1 MPSSMEKGGPLRA
14 HCIHISRGNSKILRN
29 ALAGIGGGLLM
40 LGIALGTASANAP
53 AGASVEKNT
62 PKTPAVAKP
71 ASTAKPA
78 QAAKPTSSA
87 AARPA
92 KPAQNAKVSR
102 SASNPKKNVARAP
115 AQGVRASKVKAEPGY
130 NSMGSRLGLRSE
142 LADLSLNSSAVMVLD
157 QASGEVL
164 LEKNADAALPIA
176 SITKVMT
183 AMVVLDA
190 AQPLDESIV
199 IAREDTQLEK
209 YSASRLKVGASF
221 TRAELLHLA
230 LMSSENRA
238 ANALGR
244 SYPGGLPAFVIAMND
259 KARALGMTSSTFVEP
274 TGLSSGNVASPR
286 DLAVLVNAAHHVPLI
301 RDYSTDRDAVVRVGG
316 RQQQFKNT
324 NALTRDETW
333 DIGLSKTG
341 FIRDAGKC
349 LVMQARLDQREVIIV
364 MLDAEGSAKRLADAE
379 RIRRWLSIE
388 RDRQASAVRS

>member
-29 ALAGIGGGLLM
+29 ALAGIGSGLVA
-40 LGIALGTASANAP
+40 LGIALGAASANAQ
-53 AGASVEKNT
+53 AGASAEKNT

-78 QAAKPTSSA
+78 QSAKPTASA

>member
-14 HCIHISRGNSKILRN
+14 YCIHISRGNSKFLRN
-29 ALAGIGGGLLM
+29 ASAALSCLVVSWI
-40 LGIALGTASANAP
+40 LGPASAVAQS
-53 AGASVEKNT
+53 GASAEKASS
-62 PKTPAVAKP
+62 KSSAAAKP
-71 ASTAKPA
+71 ASTAKP
-78 QAAKPTSSA
+78 QAKPAAAT
-87 AARPA
+87 AARPT
-92 KPAQNAKVSR
+92 KPAQNTKTAR
-102 SASNPKKNVARAP
+102 SANSSKKNVARAP
-115 AQGVRASKVKAEPGY
+115 AQGFRASKVKAEPGY
-130 NSMGSRLGLRSE
+130 NSMGTRLGLRSE
-142 LADLSLNSSAVMVLD
+142 LADLSLNSSAVMVMD

-190 AQPLDESIV
+190 GQPLDESIV

-244 SYPGGLPAFVIAMND
+244 SYPGGLPAFVVAMND

-274 TGLSSGNVASPR
+274 TGLSSSNVASPR

-316 RQQQFKNT
+316 RQQQFRNT

-388 RDRQASAVRS
+388 RERQASAVRS

>member
-1 MPSSMEKGGPLRA
+1 MVGWGLGPA
-14 HCIHISRGNSKILRN
+14 SVFAQSG
-29 ALAGIGGGLLM
+29 
-40 LGIALGTASANAP
+40 ASADRA
-53 AGASVEKNT
+53 A
-62 PKTPAVAKP
+62 PKTSAA
-71 ASTAKPA
+71 AKPA
-78 QAAKPTSSA
+78 QAKPAPVKPASA
-87 AARPA
+87 TAARPT
-92 KPAQNAKVSR
+92 KPAQNTKTAR
-102 SASNPKKNVARAP
+102 SASSPKKNVARAP
-115 AQGVRASKVKAEPGY
+115 GQGVRASKVKAEPGY
-130 NSMGSRLGLRSE
+130 NSMGTRLGLRSE
-142 LADLSLNSSAVMVLD
+142 LADLSLNSSAVMVMD

-190 AQPLDESIV
+190 GQPLDESIV

-221 TRAELLHLA
+221 TRGELLHLA

-324 NALTRDETW
+324 NALTRDDNW

-349 LVMQARLDQREVIIV
+349 LVMQARLDQRDVIIV

>member
-1 MPSSMEKGGPLRA
+1 MRSYCLQ
-14 HCIHISRGNSKILRN
+14 ISRGNSSVLRS
-29 ALAGIGGGLLM
+29 ALAALSCLLVSWV
-40 LGIALGTASANAP
+40 LGPASAFAQS
-53 AGASVEKNT
+53 GAASEKST
-62 PKTPAVAKP
+62 SKSSAAAKSATNP
-71 ASTAKPA
+71 KPA
-78 QAAKPTSSA
+78 QAAKQASA
-87 AARPA
+87 TAARSA
-92 KPAQNAKVSR
+92 KPAQNYKTARNANS
-102 SASNPKKNVARAP
+102 PKKNVARAP
-115 AQGVRASKVKAEPGY
+115 TQGVRASKVKAEPGY

-142 LADLSLNSSAVMVLD
+142 LADLSLNSSAVMVMD

-164 LEKNADAALPIA
+164 LEKNADSALPIA

-190 AQPLDESIV
+190 AQPLDEMIV

-244 SYPGGLPAFVIAMND
+244 SYPGGLPAFVIAMNE
-259 KARALGMTSSTFVEP
+259 KARALGMTSSNFVEP
-274 TGLSSGNVASPR
+274 TGLSSSNVASPR
-286 DLAVLVNAAHHVPLI
+286 DLAVLVNAAHHIPLI

-316 RQQQFKNT
+316 RQQQFRNT
-324 NALTRDETW
+324 NALTRDENW

-388 RDRQASAVRS
+388 RDRQASAARS

>member
-1 MPSSMEKGGPLRA
+1 MVGWGLGPVSVFAQSGPSAERA
-14 HCIHISRGNSKILRN
+14 
-29 ALAGIGGGLLM
+29 A
-40 LGIALGTASANAP
+40 
-53 AGASVEKNT
+53 
-62 PKTPAVAKP
+62 PKTSAAAKP

-78 QAAKPTSSA
+78 QAKPASA
-87 AARPA
+87 TAARPA
-92 KPAQNAKVSR
+92 KPAQNTKTTR
-102 SASNPKKNVARAP
+102 SANSPKKNVARAP
-115 AQGVRASKVKAEPGY
+115 AQGVRASRVKAEPGY
-130 NSMGSRLGLRSE
+130 NSMGTRLGLRSE
-142 LADLSLNSSAVMVLD
+142 LADLSLNSSAVMVMD

-190 AQPLDESIV
+190 GQPLEESIV

-286 DLAVLVNAAHHVPLI
+286 DLAVLVNAAYHVPLI

-316 RQQQFKNT
+316 RQQQFRNT
-324 NALTRDETW
+324 NALTRDENW

-349 LVMQARLDQREVIIV
+349 LVMQARLDQRDVIIV

>member
-1 MPSSMEKGGPLRA
+1 MEKGGPLRA
-14 HCIHISRGNSKILRN
+14 HCIHISRGNSKFLRN
-29 ALAGIGGGLLM
+29 ASAALSCLVVGWGL
-40 LGIALGTASANAP
+40 GPASVFAQSGASADRA
-53 AGASVEKNT
+53 A
-62 PKTPAVAKP
+62 PKTSVA
-71 ASTAKPA
+71 AKPA
-78 QAAKPTSSA
+78 QAKPPAAT
-87 AARPA
+87 AARPT
-92 KPAQNAKVSR
+92 KPAQNTKTTR
-102 SASNPKKNVARAP
+102 SANSPKKNVARAP

-130 NSMGSRLGLRSE
+130 NSMGTRLGLRSE
-142 LADLSLNSSAVMVLD
+142 LADLSLNSSAVMVMD

-190 AQPLDESIV
+190 GQPLDESIV

-221 TRAELLHLA
+221 TRGELLHLA

-244 SYPGGLPAFVIAMND
+244 SYPGGLPAFVVAMND

-316 RQQQFKNT
+316 RQQQFRNT
-324 NALTRDETW
+324 NALTRDENW

-349 LVMQARLDQREVIIV
+349 LVMQARLDQRDVIIV

>member
-1 MPSSMEKGGPLRA
+1 MRA

-40 LGIALGTASANAP
+40 LGIALGTAFANAP

>member
-40 LGIALGTASANAP
+40 LGIALGTASANAL

-92 KPAQNAKVSR
+92 KPAQKAKVSR

>member
-1 MPSSMEKGGPLRA
+1 MRSYCLQ
-14 HCIHISRGNSKILRN
+14 ISRGNSSVLRS
-29 ALAGIGGGLLM
+29 ALAALSLLM
-40 LGIALGTASANAP
+40 VSWVLGPASAFAQS
-53 AGASVEKNT
+53 GAASEKST
-62 PKTPAVAKP
+62 SKSSAAAKSATNP
-71 ASTAKPA
+71 KPA
-78 QAAKPTSSA
+78 QAAKQASA
-87 AARPA
+87 TAARSA
-92 KPAQNAKVSR
+92 KPAQNYKTARNANS
-102 SASNPKKNVARAP
+102 PKKNVARAP
-115 AQGVRASKVKAEPGY
+115 TQGVRASKVKAEPGY

-142 LADLSLNSSAVMVLD
+142 LADLSLNSSAVMVMD

-190 AQPLDESIV
+190 AQPLDEMIV

-230 LMSSENRA
+230 IMSSENRA

-244 SYPGGLPAFVIAMND
+244 SYPGGLPAFVIAMNE
-259 KARALGMTSSTFVEP
+259 KARALGMTSSNFVEP

-286 DLAVLVNAAHHVPLI
+286 DLAVLVNAAHHIPLI

-316 RQQQFKNT
+316 RQQQFRNT
-324 NALTRDETW
+324 NALTRDENW

-388 RDRQASAVRS
+388 RDRQASAARS

>member
-1 MPSSMEKGGPLRA
+1 MRSYCLQ
-14 HCIHISRGNSKILRN
+14 ISRGNSSVLRS
-29 ALAGIGGGLLM
+29 ALAALSCLLVSWV
-40 LGIALGTASANAP
+40 LGPASAFAQS
-53 AGASVEKNT
+53 GAASEKST
-62 PKTPAVAKP
+62 SKSSAAAKSATNP
-71 ASTAKPA
+71 KPA
-78 QAAKPTSSA
+78 QAAKQASA
-87 AARPA
+87 TAARSA
-92 KPAQNAKVSR
+92 KPAQNYKTARNANS
-102 SASNPKKNVARAP
+102 PKKNVARAP
-115 AQGVRASKVKAEPGY
+115 TQGVRASKVKAEPGY

-142 LADLSLNSSAVMVLD
+142 LADLSLNSSAVMVMD

-190 AQPLDESIV
+190 AQPLDEMIV

-244 SYPGGLPAFVIAMND
+244 SYPGGLPAFVIAMNE
-259 KARALGMTSSTFVEP
+259 KARALGMTSSNFVEP

-286 DLAVLVNAAHHVPLI
+286 DLAVLVNAAHHIPLI

-316 RQQQFKNT
+316 RQQQFRNT
-324 NALTRDETW
+324 NALTRDENW

-388 RDRQASAVRS
+388 RDRQASAARS

>member
-1 MPSSMEKGGPLRA
+1 MRSYCLQ
-14 HCIHISRGNSKILRN
+14 ISRGNSSVLRS
-29 ALAGIGGGLLM
+29 ALAALSCLLVSWV
-40 LGIALGTASANAP
+40 LGPASAFAQS
-53 AGASVEKNT
+53 GAASEKST
-62 PKTPAVAKP
+62 SKSSAAAKSATNP
-71 ASTAKPA
+71 KPA
-78 QAAKPTSSA
+78 QAAKQASA
-87 AARPA
+87 TAARSA
-92 KPAQNAKVSR
+92 KPAQNSKTARNANS
-102 SASNPKKNVARAP
+102 PKKNVARAST
-115 AQGVRASKVKAEPGY
+115 QGVRASKVKAEPGY

-142 LADLSLNSSAVMVLD
+142 LADLSLNSSAVMVMD

-190 AQPLDESIV
+190 AQPLDEMIV

-244 SYPGGLPAFVIAMND
+244 SYPGGLPAFVIAMNE
-259 KARALGMTSSTFVEP
+259 KARALGMTSSNFVEP
-274 TGLSSGNVASPR
+274 TGLSSSNVASPR
-286 DLAVLVNAAHHVPLI
+286 DLAVLVNAAHHIPLI

-316 RQQQFKNT
+316 RQQQFRNT
-324 NALTRDETW
+324 NALTRDENW

-388 RDRQASAVRS
+388 RDRQASAARS

>member
-1 MPSSMEKGGPLRA
+1 LRSY
-14 HCIHISRGNSKILRN
+14 CLQISRGNSSVLRS
-29 ALAGIGGGLLM
+29 ALAALTCLLVSWV
-40 LGIALGTASANAP
+40 LGPASAFAQS
-53 AGASVEKNT
+53 GAASEKST
-62 PKTPAVAKP
+62 SKSSAAAKSATNP
-71 ASTAKPA
+71 KPA
-78 QAAKPTSSA
+78 QAAKQASA
-87 AARPA
+87 TAARSA
-92 KPAQNAKVSR
+92 KPAQNSKTARNANS
-102 SASNPKKNVARAP
+102 PKKNVARAP
-115 AQGVRASKVKAEPGY
+115 TQGVRASKVKAEPGY

-142 LADLSLNSSAVMVLD
+142 LADLSLNSSAVMVMD

-164 LEKNADAALPIA
+164 LEKNADSALPIA

-190 AQPLDESIV
+190 AQPLDEMIV

-244 SYPGGLPAFVIAMND
+244 SYPGGLPAFVIAMNE
-259 KARALGMTSSTFVEP
+259 KARALGMTSSNFVEP

-286 DLAVLVNAAHHVPLI
+286 DLAVLVNAAHHIPLI

-316 RQQQFKNT
+316 RQQQFRNT
-324 NALTRDETW
+324 NALTRDENW

-388 RDRQASAVRS
+388 RDRQASAARS

>member
-1 MPSSMEKGGPLRA
+1 MEKGGPLRSY
-14 HCIHISRGNSKILRN
+14 CLQISRGNSSVLRS
-29 ALAGIGGGLLM
+29 ALAALSCLLVSWV
-40 LGIALGTASANAP
+40 LGPASAFAQS
-53 AGASVEKNT
+53 GAASEKST
-62 PKTPAVAKP
+62 SKSSAAAKSATNP
-71 ASTAKPA
+71 KPA
-78 QAAKPTSSA
+78 QAAKQASA
-87 AARPA
+87 TAARSA
-92 KPAQNAKVSR
+92 KPAQNYKTARNANS
-102 SASNPKKNVARAP
+102 PKKNVARAP
-115 AQGVRASKVKAEPGY
+115 TQGVRASKVKAEPGY

-142 LADLSLNSSAVMVLD
+142 LADLSLNSSAVMVMD

-190 AQPLDESIV
+190 AQPLDEMIV

-244 SYPGGLPAFVIAMND
+244 SYPGGLPAFVIAMNE
-259 KARALGMTSSTFVEP
+259 KARALGMTSSNFVEP

-286 DLAVLVNAAHHVPLI
+286 DLAVLVNAAHHIPLI

-316 RQQQFKNT
+316 RQQQFRNT
-324 NALTRDETW
+324 NALTRDENW

-388 RDRQASAVRS
+388 RDRQASAARS

>member
-1 MPSSMEKGGPLRA
+1 MVGWGLGP
-14 HCIHISRGNSKILRN
+14 
-29 ALAGIGGGLLM
+29 
-40 LGIALGTASANAP
+40 
-53 AGASVEKNT
+53 ASVLAQSGPSAERAA
-62 PKTPAVAKP
+62 PKTSAAAKP
-71 ASTAKPA
+71 ASSAKP
-78 QAAKPTSSA
+78 QSA
-87 AARPA
+87 TAARPA
-92 KPAQNAKVSR
+92 KPAQNSKTAR
-102 SASNPKKNVARAP
+102 SASSPKKNVARAP

-142 LADLSLNSSAVMVLD
+142 LADLSLNSSAVMVMD
-157 QASGEVL
+157 QSSGEVL
-164 LEKNADAALPIA
+164 LDKNADAALPIA

-190 AQPLDESIV
+190 AQPLDEWIV
-199 IAREDTQLEK
+199 ITREDTQLEK

-244 SYPGGLPAFVIAMND
+244 NYPGGLSAFVIAMND

-316 RQQQFKNT
+316 RQQQFRNT
-324 NALTRDETW
+324 NALTRDESW

-349 LVMQARLDQREVIIV
+349 LVMQARLDQRDVIIV

-388 RDRQASAVRS
+388 RDRQASAARS

>member
-1 MPSSMEKGGPLRA
+1 MEKGGPLRA
-14 HCIHISRGNSKILRN
+14 HCIHISRGNSKFLRS
-29 ALAGIGGGLLM
+29 
-40 LGIALGTASANAP
+40 ASAALSCLVVGWGLGP
-53 AGASVEKNT
+53 VSVFAQSGASAERAA
-62 PKTPAVAKP
+62 PKTSAA
-71 ASTAKPA
+71 AKPA
-78 QAAKPTSSA
+78 QAKPPAAT

-92 KPAQNAKVSR
+92 KPAQNTKTTR
-102 SASNPKKNVARAP
+102 SANSPKKNVARAP
-115 AQGVRASKVKAEPGY
+115 GQGVRASRVKAEPGY
-130 NSMGSRLGLRSE
+130 NSMGTRLGLRSE
-142 LADLSLNSSAVMVLD
+142 LADLSLNSSAVMVMD

-190 AQPLDESIV
+190 GQPLDESIV

-221 TRAELLHLA
+221 TRGELLHLA

-244 SYPGGLPAFVIAMND
+244 SYPGGLPAFVVAMND
-259 KARALGMTSSTFVEP
+259 KSRALGMTSSTFVEP

-316 RQQQFKNT
+316 RQQQFRNT
-324 NALTRDETW
+324 NALTRDENW

-349 LVMQARLDQREVIIV
+349 LVMQARLDQRDVIIV

>member
-1 MPSSMEKGGPLRA
+1 MRSYCLQ
-14 HCIHISRGNSKILRN
+14 ISRGNSSVLRS
-29 ALAGIGGGLLM
+29 ALAALSCLLVSWV
-40 LGIALGTASANAP
+40 LGPASAFAQS
-53 AGASVEKNT
+53 GAASEK
-62 PKTPAVAKP
+62 
-71 ASTAKPA
+71 STSK
-78 QAAKPTSSA
+78 SSA
-87 AARPA
+87 AAKSATNPKPVQAAKQASATAARSA
-92 KPAQNAKVSR
+92 KPAQNSKTARNANS
-102 SASNPKKNVARAP
+102 PKKNVARAP
-115 AQGVRASKVKAEPGY
+115 TQGVRASKVKAEPGY

-142 LADLSLNSSAVMVLD
+142 LADLSLNSSAVMVMD

-164 LEKNADAALPIA
+164 LEKNADSALPIA

-190 AQPLDESIV
+190 AQPLDEMIV

-244 SYPGGLPAFVIAMND
+244 SYPGGLPAFVIAMNE
-259 KARALGMTSSTFVEP
+259 KARALGMTSSNFVEP

-286 DLAVLVNAAHHVPLI
+286 DLAVLVNAAHHIPLI

-316 RQQQFKNT
+316 RQQQFRNT
-324 NALTRDETW
+324 NALTRDENW

-388 RDRQASAVRS
+388 RDRQASAARS

>member
-29 ALAGIGGGLLM
+29 ALAGIGSGLVA
-40 LGIALGTASANAP
+40 LGIVLGAASANAQ
-53 AGASVEKNT
+53 AGASAEKNT

-78 QAAKPTSSA
+78 QSAKPTASA

-157 QASGEVL
+157 QVSGEVL

>member
-1 MPSSMEKGGPLRA
+1 MRSYCLQ
-14 HCIHISRGNSKILRN
+14 ISRGNSSVLRS
-29 ALAGIGGGLLM
+29 ALAALSCLLVSWV
-40 LGIALGTASANAP
+40 LGPASAFAQS
-53 AGASVEKNT
+53 GAASEKST
-62 PKTPAVAKP
+62 SKSSAAAKSATNP
-71 ASTAKPA
+71 KPA
-78 QAAKPTSSA
+78 QAAKQASA
-87 AARPA
+87 TAARSA
-92 KPAQNAKVSR
+92 KPAQNYKTARNANS
-102 SASNPKKNVARAP
+102 PKKNVARAP
-115 AQGVRASKVKAEPGY
+115 TQGVRASKVKAEPGY

-142 LADLSLNSSAVMVLD
+142 LADLSLNSSAVMVMD

-190 AQPLDESIV
+190 AQPLDEMIV

-244 SYPGGLPAFVIAMND
+244 SYPGGLPAFVIAMNE
-259 KARALGMTSSTFVEP
+259 KARALGMTSSNFVEP
-274 TGLSSGNVASPR
+274 TGLSSGNMASPR
-286 DLAVLVNAAHHVPLI
+286 DLAVLVNAAHHIPLI

-316 RQQQFKNT
+316 RQQQFRNT
-324 NALTRDETW
+324 NALTRDENW

-388 RDRQASAVRS
+388 RDRQASAARS

>member
-1 MPSSMEKGGPLRA
+1 MRSYCLQ
-14 HCIHISRGNSKILRN
+14 ISRGNSSVLRS
-29 ALAGIGGGLLM
+29 ALAALSLLM
-40 LGIALGTASANAP
+40 VSWVLGPASAFAQS
-53 AGASVEKNT
+53 GAASEKST
-62 PKTPAVAKP
+62 SKSSSAAKSATNP
-71 ASTAKPA
+71 KPA
-78 QAAKPTSSA
+78 QAAKQASA
-87 AARPA
+87 TAARSA
-92 KPAQNAKVSR
+92 KPAQNSKTARNANS
-102 SASNPKKNVARAP
+102 PKKNVARAST
-115 AQGVRASKVKAEPGY
+115 QGVRASKVKAEPGY

-142 LADLSLNSSAVMVLD
+142 LADLSLNSSAVMVMD

-190 AQPLDESIV
+190 AQPLDEMIV

-244 SYPGGLPAFVIAMND
+244 SYPGGLPAFVIAMNE
-259 KARALGMTSSTFVEP
+259 KARALGMTSSNFVEP

-286 DLAVLVNAAHHVPLI
+286 DLAVLVNAAHHIPLI

-316 RQQQFKNT
+316 RQQQFRNT
-324 NALTRDETW
+324 NALTRDENW

-388 RDRQASAVRS
+388 RDRQASAARS

>member
-1 MPSSMEKGGPLRA
+1 MRA

-40 LGIALGTASANAP
+40 LGIALGTASANAL

>member
-1 MPSSMEKGGPLRA
+1 MLR
-14 HCIHISRGNSKILRN
+14 I
-29 ALAGIGGGLLM
+29 ALAGLGGGLVA
-40 LGIALGTASANAP
+40 LGIASGAASANAQPGTP
-53 AGASVEKNT
+53 AEKSA
-62 PKTPAVAKP
+62 PKTSAAAKP
-71 ASTAKPA
+71 ASTAKTA
-78 QAAKPTSSA
+78 QAAKPTSAA

-92 KPAQNAKVSR
+92 KPAQNAKTTR

-115 AQGVRASKVKAEPGY
+115 AQAVRASKVKAEPGY
-130 NSMGSRLGLRSE
+130 NSMGTRLGLRSE
-142 LADLSLNSSAVMVLD
+142 LADLSLNSSAVMVMD

-190 AQPLDESIV
+190 GQPLDETIV

-259 KARALGMTSSTFVEP
+259 KARMLGMTSSNFVEP

-286 DLAVLVNAAHHVPLI
+286 DLAILVNAAHHIPLS

>member
-1 MPSSMEKGGPLRA
+1 LRSY
-14 HCIHISRGNSKILRN
+14 CLQISRGNSSVLRS
-29 ALAGIGGGLLM
+29 ALAALSLLM
-40 LGIALGTASANAP
+40 VSWVLGPASAFAQS
-53 AGASVEKNT
+53 GAASEKST
-62 PKTPAVAKP
+62 SKSSSAAKSATNP
-71 ASTAKPA
+71 KPA
-78 QAAKPTSSA
+78 QAAKQASA
-87 AARPA
+87 TAARSA
-92 KPAQNAKVSR
+92 KPAQNYKTARNANS
-102 SASNPKKNVARAP
+102 PKKNVARAP
-115 AQGVRASKVKAEPGY
+115 TQGVRASKVKAEPGY

-142 LADLSLNSSAVMVLD
+142 LADLSLNSSAVMVMD

-164 LEKNADAALPIA
+164 LEKNADSALPIA

-190 AQPLDESIV
+190 AQPLDEMIV

-244 SYPGGLPAFVIAMND
+244 SYPGGLPAFVIAMNE
-259 KARALGMTSSTFVEP
+259 KARALGMTSSNFVEP

-286 DLAVLVNAAHHVPLI
+286 DLAVLVNAAHHIPLI

-316 RQQQFKNT
+316 RQQQFRNT
-324 NALTRDETW
+324 NALTRDENW

-388 RDRQASAVRS
+388 RDRQASAARS

>member
-1 MPSSMEKGGPLRA
+1 MEKGGPLRA
-14 HCIHISRGNSKILRN
+14 HCIHISRGNSKILRI
-29 ALAGIGGGLLM
+29 ALAGLGGGLVA
-40 LGIALGTASANAP
+40 LGIASGAASANAQPGTP
-53 AGASVEKNT
+53 AEKSA
-62 PKTPAVAKP
+62 PKTAAAAKP
-71 ASTAKPA
+71 ASTAKTA
-78 QAAKPTSSA
+78 QAAKPTSAA

-92 KPAQNAKVSR
+92 KPAQNAKTTR

-115 AQGVRASKVKAEPGY
+115 AQAVRASKVKAEPGY
-130 NSMGSRLGLRSE
+130 NSMGTRLGLRSE
-142 LADLSLNSSAVMVLD
+142 LADLSLNSSAVMVMD

-190 AQPLDESIV
+190 GQPLDETIV

-259 KARALGMTSSTFVEP
+259 KARMLGMTSSNFVEP

-286 DLAVLVNAAHHVPLI
+286 DLAILVNAAHHIPLI

>member
-1 MPSSMEKGGPLRA
+1 M
-14 HCIHISRGNSKILRN
+14 SRGNAWALRSASAAWA
-29 ALAGIGGGLLM
+29 ALALSLAFG
-40 LGIALGTASANAP
+40 AST
-53 AGASVEKNT
+53 AGAQSGQSAEKGVT
-62 PKTPAVAKP
+62 KSTQAVKP
-71 ASTAKPA
+71 ASTPKTASPSKP
-78 QAAKPTSSA
+78 SSST
-87 AARPA
+87 AARSSQPT
-92 KPAQNAKVSR
+92 QNAKTARNTKS
-102 SASNPKKNVARAP
+102 PKKNVARAP
-115 AQGVRASKVKAEPGY
+115 AQGVRASKVKAELGY

-142 LADLSLNSSAVMVLD
+142 LADLSLNSSAVMVMD
-157 QASGEVL
+157 QVSGEVL

-190 AQPLDESIV
+190 GQPLDEAIV

-244 SYPGGLPAFVIAMND
+244 SYPGGLPAFVIAMNE
-259 KARALGMTSSTFVEP
+259 KARALGMTSSNFVEP
-274 TGLSSGNVASPR
+274 TGLSSSNVASPR

-316 RQQQFKNT
+316 RQQQFRNT
-324 NALTRDETW
+324 NALTRDENW

-349 LVMQARLDQREVIIV
+349 LVMQARLDQRDVIIV

-379 RIRRWLSIE
+379 RIRRWLSID
-388 RDRQASAVRS
+388 RDRQASAARS

>member
-1 MPSSMEKGGPLRA
+1 MRSYCLQ
-14 HCIHISRGNSKILRN
+14 ISRGNSSVLRS
-29 ALAGIGGGLLM
+29 ALAALSLLM
-40 LGIALGTASANAP
+40 VSWVLGPASAFAQS
-53 AGASVEKNT
+53 GAASEKST
-62 PKTPAVAKP
+62 SKSSAAAKSATNP
-71 ASTAKPA
+71 KPA
-78 QAAKPTSSA
+78 QAAKQASA
-87 AARPA
+87 TAARSA
-92 KPAQNAKVSR
+92 KPAQNSKTARNANS
-102 SASNPKKNVARAP
+102 PKKNVARAP
-115 AQGVRASKVKAEPGY
+115 TQGVRASKVKAEPGY

-142 LADLSLNSSAVMVLD
+142 LADLSLNSSAVMVMD

-190 AQPLDESIV
+190 AQPLDEMIV

-244 SYPGGLPAFVIAMND
+244 SYPGGLPAFVIAMNE
-259 KARALGMTSSTFVEP
+259 KARALGMTSSNFVEP

-286 DLAVLVNAAHHVPLI
+286 DLAVLVNAAHHIPLI

-316 RQQQFKNT
+316 RQQQFRNT
-324 NALTRDETW
+324 NALTRDENW

-388 RDRQASAVRS
+388 RDRQASAARS

>member
-1 MPSSMEKGGPLRA
+1 MRSYCLQ
-14 HCIHISRGNSKILRN
+14 ISRGNSSVLRS
-29 ALAGIGGGLLM
+29 ALAALSCLLVSWV
-40 LGIALGTASANAP
+40 LGPASAFAQS
-53 AGASVEKNT
+53 GAASEKST
-62 PKTPAVAKP
+62 SKSSAAAKSATNP
-71 ASTAKPA
+71 KPA
-78 QAAKPTSSA
+78 QAAKQASA
-87 AARPA
+87 TAARSA
-92 KPAQNAKVSR
+92 KPAQNSKTARNANS
-102 SASNPKKNVARAP
+102 PKKNVARAP
-115 AQGVRASKVKAEPGY
+115 TQGVRASKVKAEPGY

-142 LADLSLNSSAVMVLD
+142 LADLSLNSSAVMVMD

-164 LEKNADAALPIA
+164 LEKNADSALPIA

-190 AQPLDESIV
+190 AQPLDEMIV

-244 SYPGGLPAFVIAMND
+244 SYPGGLPAFVIAMNE
-259 KARALGMTSSTFVEP
+259 KARALGMTSSNFVEP

-286 DLAVLVNAAHHVPLI
+286 DLAVLVNAAHHIPLI

-316 RQQQFKNT
+316 RQQQFRNT
-324 NALTRDETW
+324 NALTRDENW

-388 RDRQASAVRS
+388 RDRQASAARS

>member
-1 MPSSMEKGGPLRA
+1 MEKGGPLRSY
-14 HCIHISRGNSKILRN
+14 CLQISRGNSSVLRS
-29 ALAGIGGGLLM
+29 ALAALSCLLVSWV
-40 LGIALGTASANAP
+40 LGPASAFAQS
-53 AGASVEKNT
+53 GAASEKST
-62 PKTPAVAKP
+62 SKSSAAAKSATNP
-71 ASTAKPA
+71 KPA
-78 QAAKPTSSA
+78 QAAKQASA
-87 AARPA
+87 TAARSA
-92 KPAQNAKVSR
+92 KPAQNSKTARNANS
-102 SASNPKKNVARAP
+102 PKKNVARAP
-115 AQGVRASKVKAEPGY
+115 TQGVRASKVKAEPGY

-142 LADLSLNSSAVMVLD
+142 LADLSLNSSAVMVMD

-190 AQPLDESIV
+190 AQPLDEMIV

-244 SYPGGLPAFVIAMND
+244 SYPGGLPAFVIAMNE
-259 KARALGMTSSTFVEP
+259 KARALGMTSSNFVEP

-286 DLAVLVNAAHHVPLI
+286 DLAVLVNAAHHIPLI

-316 RQQQFKNT
+316 RQQQFRNT
-324 NALTRDETW
+324 NALTRDENW

-388 RDRQASAVRS
+388 RDRQASAARS

>member
-14 HCIHISRGNSKILRN
+14 YCIHISRGNSKFLRN
-29 ALAGIGGGLLM
+29 ASAALSCLVVSWI
-40 LGIALGTASANAP
+40 LGPASAVAQS
-53 AGASVEKNT
+53 GASAEKASS
-62 PKTPAVAKP
+62 KSAAAAKP
-71 ASTAKPA
+71 ASTAKP
-78 QAAKPTSSA
+78 QAKPAAAT
-87 AARPA
+87 AARPT
-92 KPAQNAKVSR
+92 KPAQNTKTAR
-102 SASNPKKNVARAP
+102 SANSPKKNVARAP
-115 AQGVRASKVKAEPGY
+115 AQGFRASKVKAEPGY
-130 NSMGSRLGLRSE
+130 NSMGTRLGLRSE
-142 LADLSLNSSAVMVLD
+142 LADLSLNSSAVMVMD

-190 AQPLDESIV
+190 GQPLDESIV

-244 SYPGGLPAFVIAMND
+244 SYPGGLPAFVVAMND

-274 TGLSSGNVASPR
+274 TGLSSSNVASPR

-316 RQQQFKNT
+316 RQQQFRNT

-388 RDRQASAVRS
+388 RERQASAVRS

>member
-1 MPSSMEKGGPLRA
+1 LRSY
-14 HCIHISRGNSKILRN
+14 CLQISRGNSSVLRS
-29 ALAGIGGGLLM
+29 ALAALSCLLVSWV
-40 LGIALGTASANAP
+40 LGPASAFAQS
-53 AGASVEKNT
+53 GAASEKST
-62 PKTPAVAKP
+62 SKSSAAAKSATNP
-71 ASTAKPA
+71 KPA
-78 QAAKPTSSA
+78 QAAKQASA
-87 AARPA
+87 TAARSA
-92 KPAQNAKVSR
+92 KPAQNYKTARNANS
-102 SASNPKKNVARAP
+102 PKKNVARAP
-115 AQGVRASKVKAEPGY
+115 TQGVRASKVKAEPGY

-142 LADLSLNSSAVMVLD
+142 LADLSLNSSAVMVMD

-190 AQPLDESIV
+190 AQPLDEMIV

-244 SYPGGLPAFVIAMND
+244 SYPGGLPAFVIAMNE
-259 KARALGMTSSTFVEP
+259 KARALGMTSSNFVEP

-286 DLAVLVNAAHHVPLI
+286 DLAVLVNAAHHIPLI

-316 RQQQFKNT
+316 RQQQFRNT
-324 NALTRDETW
+324 NALTRDENW

-388 RDRQASAVRS
+388 RDRQASAARS

>member
-1 MPSSMEKGGPLRA
+1 M
-14 HCIHISRGNSKILRN
+14 
-29 ALAGIGGGLLM
+29 
-40 LGIALGTASANAP
+40 
-53 AGASVEKNT
+53 
-62 PKTPAVAKP
+62 
-71 ASTAKPA
+71 
-78 QAAKPTSSA
+78 
-87 AARPA
+87 
-92 KPAQNAKVSR
+92 
-102 SASNPKKNVARAP
+102 ARAP
-115 AQGVRASKVKAEPGY
+115 AQGVRTSKVKAEPGY
-130 NSMGSRLGLRSE
+130 NSMGTRLGLRSE
-142 LADLSLNSSAVMVLD
+142 LADLSLNSSAVMVMD

-190 AQPLDESIV
+190 GQPLDESIV

-221 TRAELLHLA
+221 TRGELLHLA

-286 DLAVLVNAAHHVPLI
+286 DLAVLVNAAHHIPLI

-324 NALTRDETW
+324 NALTRDDNW

-349 LVMQARLDQREVIIV
+349 LVMQARLDQRDVIIV
-364 MLDAEGSAKRLADAE
+364 LLDAEGSAKRLADAE
-379 RIRRWLSIE
+379 LIRRWLSIE

>member
-1 MPSSMEKGGPLRA
+1 MRA
-14 HCIHISRGNSKILRN
+14 HCIHISRGNSKFLRN
-29 ALAGIGGGLLM
+29 ASAALSCLLVGWGL
-40 LGIALGTASANAP
+40 GPVSVFAQSGPSAERA
-53 AGASVEKNT
+53 A
-62 PKTPAVAKP
+62 PKTSAAAKP

-78 QAAKPTSSA
+78 QAKPASA
-87 AARPA
+87 IAARPA
-92 KPAQNAKVSR
+92 KPAQNTKTTR
-102 SASNPKKNVARAP
+102 SANSPKKNVARAP

-130 NSMGSRLGLRSE
+130 NSMGTRLGLRSE
-142 LADLSLNSSAVMVLD
+142 LADLSLNSSAVMVMD

-190 AQPLDESIV
+190 GQPLEESIV

-286 DLAVLVNAAHHVPLI
+286 DLAVLVNAAYHVPLI

-316 RQQQFKNT
+316 RQQQFRNT
-324 NALTRDETW
+324 NALTRDENW

-349 LVMQARLDQREVIIV
+349 LVMQARLDQRDVIIV

>member
-1 MPSSMEKGGPLRA
+1 MRSYCLQ
-14 HCIHISRGNSKILRN
+14 ISRGNSSVLRS
-29 ALAGIGGGLLM
+29 ALAALSLLM
-40 LGIALGTASANAP
+40 VSWVLGPASAFAQS
-53 AGASVEKNT
+53 GAASEKSTSKSSSAAKSATN
-62 PKTPAVAKP
+62 PKPV
-71 ASTAKPA
+71 
-78 QAAKPTSSA
+78 QAAKQASA
-87 AARPA
+87 TAARSA
-92 KPAQNAKVSR
+92 KPAQNYKTARNANS
-102 SASNPKKNVARAP
+102 PKKNVARAP
-115 AQGVRASKVKAEPGY
+115 TQGVRASKVKAEPGY

-142 LADLSLNSSAVMVLD
+142 LADLSLNSSAVMVMD

-164 LEKNADAALPIA
+164 LEKNADSALPIA

-190 AQPLDESIV
+190 AQPLDEMIV

-244 SYPGGLPAFVIAMND
+244 SYPGGLPAFVIAMNE
-259 KARALGMTSSTFVEP
+259 KARALGMTSSNFVEP

-286 DLAVLVNAAHHVPLI
+286 DLAVLVNAAHHIPLI

-316 RQQQFKNT
+316 RQQQFRNT
-324 NALTRDETW
+324 NALTRDENW

-388 RDRQASAVRS
+388 RDRQASAARS

>member
-1 MPSSMEKGGPLRA
+1 MRA
-14 HCIHISRGNSKILRN
+14 HCIHISRGNSKFLRN
-29 ALAGIGGGLLM
+29 ASAALSCLLVGWGL
-40 LGIALGTASANAP
+40 GPVSVFAQSGPSAERA
-53 AGASVEKNT
+53 A
-62 PKTPAVAKP
+62 PKTAAAAKP

-78 QAAKPTSSA
+78 QAKPASA
-87 AARPA
+87 IAARPA
-92 KPAQNAKVSR
+92 KPAQNTKTTR
-102 SASNPKKNVARAP
+102 SANSPKKNVARAP

-130 NSMGSRLGLRSE
+130 NSMGTRLGLRSE
-142 LADLSLNSSAVMVLD
+142 LADLSLNSSAVMVMD

-190 AQPLDESIV
+190 GQPLEESIV

-286 DLAVLVNAAHHVPLI
+286 DLAVLVNAAYHVPLI
-301 RDYSTDRDAVVRVGG
+301 RDYSADRDAVVRVGG
-316 RQQQFKNT
+316 RQQQFRNT
-324 NALTRDETW
+324 NALTRDENW

-349 LVMQARLDQREVIIV
+349 LVMQARLDQRDVIIV

>member
-1 MPSSMEKGGPLRA
+1 MVSWVLGP
-14 HCIHISRGNSKILRN
+14 
-29 ALAGIGGGLLM
+29 
-40 LGIALGTASANAP
+40 ASAFAQS
-53 AGASVEKNT
+53 GAASEKST
-62 PKTPAVAKP
+62 SKSSSAAKSATNP
-71 ASTAKPA
+71 KPA
-78 QAAKPTSSA
+78 QAAKQASA
-87 AARPA
+87 TAARSA
-92 KPAQNAKVSR
+92 KPAQNYKTARNANS
-102 SASNPKKNVARAP
+102 PKKNVARAP
-115 AQGVRASKVKAEPGY
+115 TQGVRASKVKAEPGY

-142 LADLSLNSSAVMVLD
+142 LADLSLNSSAVMVMD

-190 AQPLDESIV
+190 AQPLDEMIV

-244 SYPGGLPAFVIAMND
+244 SYPGGLPAFVIAMNE
-259 KARALGMTSSTFVEP
+259 KARALGMTSSNFVEP

-286 DLAVLVNAAHHVPLI
+286 DLAVLVNAAHHIPLI

-316 RQQQFKNT
+316 RQQQFRNT
-324 NALTRDETW
+324 NALTRDENW

-388 RDRQASAVRS
+388 RDRQASAARS

>member
-1 MPSSMEKGGPLRA
+1 MRA
-14 HCIHISRGNSKILRN
+14 HCIHISRGNSKFLRN
-29 ALAGIGGGLLM
+29 ASAALSCLLVGWGL
-40 LGIALGTASANAP
+40 GPVSVFAQSGPSAERA
-53 AGASVEKNT
+53 A
-62 PKTPAVAKP
+62 PKTAAAAKP

-78 QAAKPTSSA
+78 QAKPASA
-87 AARPA
+87 IAARPA
-92 KPAQNAKVSR
+92 KPAQNTKTTR
-102 SASNPKKNVARAP
+102 SANSPKKNVARAP

-130 NSMGSRLGLRSE
+130 NSMGTRLGLRSE
-142 LADLSLNSSAVMVLD
+142 LADLSLNSSAVMVMD

-190 AQPLDESIV
+190 GQPLEESIV

-316 RQQQFKNT
+316 RQQQFRNT
-324 NALTRDETW
+324 NALTRDENW

-349 LVMQARLDQREVIIV
+349 LVMQARLDQRDVIIV

>member
-1 MPSSMEKGGPLRA
+1 MEKGGPLRSY
-14 HCIHISRGNSKILRN
+14 CLHISRGNSLIFRN
-29 ALAGIGGGLLM
+29 ASAALGGLLIVWM
-40 LGIALGTASANAP
+40 LGPASAFAQSGASTEKTGPRASMAAKPPSTTQPAQAVKPAP
-53 AGASVEKNT
+53 ATAARS
-62 PKTPAVAKP
+62 
-71 ASTAKPA
+71 AKPA
-78 QAAKPTSSA
+78 QQNSKTARNTSS
-87 AARPA
+87 
-92 KPAQNAKVSR
+92 
-102 SASNPKKNVARAP
+102 PKKNVARAP
-115 AQGVRASKVKAEPGY
+115 AQNVKASKVKAEPGY

-142 LADLSLNSSAVMVLD
+142 LADLSLNSSAVMVMD

-190 AQPLDESIV
+190 GQPLDETIM

-221 TRAELLHLA
+221 TRSELLHLA

-259 KARALGMTSSTFVEP
+259 KARALGMTSSNFVEP

-286 DLAVLVNAAHHVPLI
+286 DLAVMVNAAHHVPLI

-324 NALTRDETW
+324 NALTRDENW